1 MPFPL
6 PSPAELIRRL
16 EGRAEAAI
24 LRARP
29 AAEPAAVA
37 RAVRSPRGMAAILLR
52 VFAMEL
58 YEAHLHLRWWGDQ
71 YFPDTAEREKLE
83 RHASIWGVTRR
94 PATPAIGLAVV
105 TGTAGTLIPSGLRL
119 QGAGS
124 AVYEVLNPA
133 TVSDAGTATLSLRAI
148 AAGIAGNAA
157 AGLRLTPLALV
168 TGLDPQEAVVDAEGL
183 AGGAEIESDASLLQR
198 LLAEIQEPAHG
209 GARFDYPRWI
219 QNKFPA
225 VQVACIPNW
234 VGAGTVGVVAAM
246 GSAALPRPPTSTE
259 IAAMAAELEIQRPVT
274 AEVHVLAAAL
284 LPTPLT
290 LMIDPYEARV
300 RTAVE
305 AARASFFA
313 REATIGGR
321 IYRSRLSEAISAAV
335 GEYRH
340 EIMSP
345 TSDIIPA
352 RTELPVPGAI
362 SWVVPS

>member
-6 PSPAELIRRL
+6 PSPTELIRRL

-29 AAEPAAVA
+29 GAEPAAVA
-37 RAVRSPRGMAAILLR
+37 RAVRSPRGMTAILLR

-71 YFPDTAEREKLE
+71 YFPDTAESEQLL
-83 RHASIWGVTRR
+83 RHASIWGVYRR
-94 PATPAIGLAVV
+94 PATKAIGLAVV
-105 TGTAGTLIPSGLRL
+105 TGAAGTPVPSGLRL
-119 QGAGS
+119 QGAGD
-124 AVYEVLNPA
+124 AVYEVLNAA
-133 TVSDAGTATLSLRAI
+133 TVTDAGTATLSLRAI
-148 AAGIAGNAA
+148 AAGAAGNAA
-157 AGLRLTPLALV
+157 AGLRLTPLVLV
-168 TGLDPQEAVVDAEGL
+168 PGLDPQEAVVDAEGL
-183 AGGAEIESDASLLQR
+183 AGGAEIETFASLLQR

-209 GARFDYPRWI
+209 GAKFDYPRWI

-225 VQVACIPNW
+225 VQVSCIPTW
-234 VGAGTVGVVAAM
+234 VGAGSVGVVVAM

-274 AEVHVLAAAL
+274 AQVYVVPAVMLA
-284 LPTPLT
+284 TPLT
-290 LMIDPYEARV
+290 LLVDPYEARV
-300 RTAVE
+300 RAAVE

-340 EIMSP
+340 EILSP
-345 TSDIIPA
+345 TSDIIPD

-362 SWVVPS
+362 SWVAPS